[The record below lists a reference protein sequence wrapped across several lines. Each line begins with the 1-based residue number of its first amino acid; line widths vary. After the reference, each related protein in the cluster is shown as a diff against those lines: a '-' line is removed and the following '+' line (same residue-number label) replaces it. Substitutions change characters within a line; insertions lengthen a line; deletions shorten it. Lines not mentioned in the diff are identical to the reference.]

1 MIVKLENIEKVY
13 YVGGYPI
20 KALENVSLKI
30 KEGEFLSIVGPSGS
44 GKSTLLAIMG
54 CLDKPTKGKVYL
66 FDKDISK
73 LNDNQLSELRRKYIG
88 FIFQQY
94 YLFNYLNALE
104 NVQIGLR
111 ISGNKNLE
119 KAKELLNKVGLG
131 DSLYNY
137 PNQLSGGQ
145 QQRVVIARALVN
157 DPKLILADEPTAN
170 IDEKSANELL
180 DILKKLNEEENRTIV
195 IVTHDLRVAERTD
208 RIVVIRNGKILKDNA
223 TIDETLELLK

>member
-1 MIVKLENIEKVY
+1 MIVKLENVEKIY

-20 KALENVSLKI
+20 KALDNVSLEI
-30 KEGEFLSIVGPSGS
+30 KGGEFLSIVGPSGS

-54 CLDKPTKGKVYL
+54 CLDRPTKGKVYL

-88 FIFQQY
+88 FIFQQF

-111 ISGNKNLE
+111 ISGNNNLE

-131 DSLYNY
+131 DRLYNY

-145 QQRVVIARALVN
+145 QQRVVIARALAK

-170 IDEKSANELL
+170 IDEKSAKELL

-195 IVTHDLRVAERTD
+195 IVTHDLRVAEKTN

-223 TIDETLELLK
+223 TIDETIELLK

>member
-1 MIVKLENIEKVY
+1 MIAKLENIEKMY

-20 KALENVSLKI
+20 KALDNVSLKI

-54 CLDKPTKGKVYL
+54 CLDRPTKGKVYL

-131 DSLYNY
+131 DRLYNY

-145 QQRVVIARALVN
+145 QQRVVIARALAN

-195 IVTHDLRVAERTD
+195 IATHDLRVAERTN

>member
-1 MIVKLENIEKVY
+1 MIVKLENVEKIY

-20 KALENVSLKI
+20 KALDNVSLEI

-54 CLDKPTKGKVYL
+54 CLDRPTKGRVYL

-111 ISGNKNLE
+111 ISGNNNLE

-131 DSLYNY
+131 DRLYNY

-145 QQRVVIARALVN
+145 QQRVVIARALAK

-170 IDEKSANELL
+170 IDEKSAKELL
-180 DILKKLNEEENRTIV
+180 DILKKLNEDENRTIV
-195 IVTHDLRVAERTD
+195 IVTHDLRVAEKTN

-223 TIDETLELLK
+223 TIDETIELLK

>member
-1 MIVKLENIEKVY
+1 MIVKLENVEKVY

-20 KALENVSLKI
+20 KALDNVSLKI

-44 GKSTLLAIMG
+44 GKSTLLAIIG
-54 CLDKPTKGKVYL
+54 CLDRPTKGKVYL

-131 DSLYNY
+131 DRLYNY

-170 IDEKSANELL
+170 IDEKSAKELL

-195 IVTHDLRVAERTD
+195 IVTHDLRVAERTN

>member
-1 MIVKLENIEKVY
+1 MIVKLENVEKIY
-13 YVGGYPI
+13 YIGGYPI
-20 KALENVSLKI
+20 KALDNVSLGI

-44 GKSTLLAIMG
+44 GKSTLLSIIG
-54 CLDKPTKGKVYL
+54 CLDRPTKGKLYL

-73 LNDNQLSELRRKYIG
+73 LNDNQLSELRRKYLG

-111 ISGNKNLE
+111 ISGNNNLQ

-131 DSLYNY
+131 DRLYNY

-170 IDEKSANELL
+170 IDEKSAKELL
-180 DILKKLNEEENRTIV
+180 DILKKLNEDENRTIV
-195 IVTHDLRVAERTD
+195 IVTHDLRVAEKTN

-223 TIDETLELLK
+223 TIDETIELLK

>member
-1 MIVKLENIEKVY
+1 MIVKLEDVEKIY
-13 YVGGYPI
+13 YIGGYPI
-20 KALENVSLKI
+20 KALDNVSLEI

-44 GKSTLLAIMG
+44 GKSTLLSIIG
-54 CLDKPTKGKVYL
+54 CLDRPTKGKVYL

-111 ISGNKNLE
+111 ISGNNNLE
-119 KAKELLNKVGLG
+119 KAKELLNKVRLG
-131 DSLYNY
+131 DRLYNY

-170 IDEKSANELL
+170 IDEKSAKELL
-180 DILKKLNEEENRTIV
+180 DILKKLNEDENRTIV
-195 IVTHDLRVAERTD
+195 IVTHDLRVAEKTN

-223 TIDETLELLK
+223 TIDETIELLK

>member
-54 CLDKPTKGKVYL
+54 CLDRPTKGKVYL

-131 DSLYNY
+131 DILYNY

-195 IVTHDLRVAERTD
+195 IVTHDLRVAERTN

>member
-1 MIVKLENIEKVY
+1 MIVKLENVEKVY

-20 KALENVSLKI
+20 KALDNVSLKI
-30 KEGEFLSIVGPSGS
+30 EEGEFLSIVGPSGS

-54 CLDKPTKGKVYL
+54 CLDRPTKGKVYL
-66 FDKDISK
+66 FGKDISK
-73 LNDNQLSELRRKYIG
+73 LDDNQLSEFRRKYIG

-94 YLFNYLNALE
+94 YLFSYLNALE
-104 NVQIGLR
+104 NVQISLR
-111 ISGNKNLE
+111 ISGNSNLE

-131 DSLYNY
+131 DRLYNY

-145 QQRVVIARALVN
+145 QQRVVIARALAK

-180 DILKKLNEEENRTIV
+180 NILKKLNEEENRTII
-195 IVTHDLRVAERTD
+195 IVTHDLRVAERTN
-208 RIVVIRNGKILKDNA
+208 RIAVIRNGKILKDNA
-223 TIDETLELLK
+223 TIDETIELLK

>member
-1 MIVKLENIEKVY
+1 MIVKLENVEKVY

-20 KALENVSLKI
+20 KALDNVSLEI
-30 KEGEFLSIVGPSGS
+30 KEGEFLSVVGPSGS
-44 GKSTLLAIMG
+44 GKSTLLAIIG
-54 CLDKPTKGKVYL
+54 CLDRPTKGKVYL

-131 DSLYNY
+131 DRLYNY

-145 QQRVVIARALVN
+145 QQRVVIARALAN

-170 IDEKSANELL
+170 IDEKSAKELL
-180 DILKKLNEEENRTIV
+180 DIFKKLNEEENRTIV
-195 IVTHDLRVAERTD
+195 IATHDLRVAEKTN

-223 TIDETLELLK
+223 TIDETIELLK

>member
-1 MIVKLENIEKVY
+1 MIVKLENIEKIY

-20 KALENVSLKI
+20 KALDNVSLKI

-54 CLDKPTKGKVYL
+54 CLDRPTKGKVYL

-170 IDEKSANELL
+170 IDEKSAKELL

-195 IVTHDLRVAERTD
+195 IATHDLRVAERTN

>member
-1 MIVKLENIEKVY
+1 MIVKLENVEKIY
-13 YVGGYPI
+13 YIGGYPI
-20 KALENVSLKI
+20 KALDNVSLEI

-44 GKSTLLAIMG
+44 GKSTLLSIIG
-54 CLDKPTKGKVYL
+54 CLDRPTKGKLYL

-73 LNDNQLSELRRKYIG
+73 LNDNQLSELRRKYLG

-111 ISGNKNLE
+111 ISGNNNLQ

-131 DSLYNY
+131 DRLYNY

-157 DPKLILADEPTAN
+157 DPKLILADEPTVN
-170 IDEKSANELL
+170 IDEKSAKELL
-180 DILKKLNEEENRTIV
+180 DILKKLNEDENRTIV
-195 IVTHDLRVAERTD
+195 IVTHDLRVAEKTN

-223 TIDETLELLK
+223 TIDETIELLK

>member
-1 MIVKLENIEKVY
+1 MIVKLEDVEKIY
-13 YVGGYPI
+13 YIGGYPI
-20 KALENVSLKI
+20 KALDNISLEI

-44 GKSTLLAIMG
+44 GKSTLLSIIG
-54 CLDKPTKGKVYL
+54 CLDRPTKGKVYL

-111 ISGNKNLE
+111 ISGNNNLE

-131 DSLYNY
+131 NILYNY

-145 QQRVVIARALVN
+145 QQRVTIARALVN

-170 IDEKSANELL
+170 IDEKSAKELL
-180 DILKKLNEEENRTIV
+180 DILKKLNEDENRTIV
-195 IVTHDLRVAERTD
+195 IVTHDLRVAEKTNRV
-208 RIVVIRNGKILKDNA
+208 VVIRNGKILKDNA
-223 TIDETLELLK
+223 TIDETIELLK

>member
-1 MIVKLENIEKVY
+1 MTVKLEDVEKIY
-13 YVGGYPI
+13 YIGGYPI
-20 KALENVSLKI
+20 KALDNISLEI

-44 GKSTLLAIMG
+44 GKSTLLSIIG
-54 CLDKPTKGKVYL
+54 CLDRPTKGKVYL

-111 ISGNKNLE
+111 ISGNNNLE

-131 DSLYNY
+131 DIYNY

-145 QQRVVIARALVN
+145 QQRVTIARALVN
-157 DPKLILADEPTAN
+157 DPRLILADEPTAN
-170 IDEKSANELL
+170 IDEKSAKELL
-180 DILKKLNEEENRTIV
+180 DILKKLNEDENRTIV
-195 IVTHDLRVAERTD
+195 IVTHDLRVAEKTN
-208 RIVVIRNGKILKDNA
+208 RIVVIRNGRILKDNA
-223 TIDETLELLK
+223 TIDETIELLK

>member
-1 MIVKLENIEKVY
+1 MIAKLENVEKIY
-13 YVGGYPI
+13 YIGGYPI
-20 KALENVSLKI
+20 KALDNVSLEI

-44 GKSTLLAIMG
+44 GKSTLLSIIG

-73 LNDNQLSELRRKYIG
+73 LNDNQLSELRRKYLG

-94 YLFNYLNALE
+94 YLFNYLNELE

-111 ISGNKNLE
+111 ISGNNNLE

-131 DSLYNY
+131 DRLYNY

-170 IDEKSANELL
+170 IDEKSAKELL

-195 IVTHDLRVAERTD
+195 ISTHDLRVAEKTN

-223 TIDETLELLK
+223 TIDEAIELLK

>member
-1 MIVKLENIEKVY
+1 MIVKLENVEKIY

-20 KALENVSLKI
+20 KALDNVSLKI

-54 CLDKPTKGKVYL
+54 CLDRPTKGKVYL

-111 ISGNKNLE
+111 ISGNNNLE

-131 DSLYNY
+131 DRLYNY

-145 QQRVVIARALVN
+145 QQRVVIARALAK

-195 IVTHDLRVAERTD
+195 IATHDLRVAERTN

>member
-1 MIVKLENIEKVY
+1 MIVKLENVEKVY

-20 KALENVSLKI
+20 RALDNVSLKI

-54 CLDKPTKGKVYL
+54 CLDRPTKGKVYL
-66 FDKDISK
+66 FGKDISK
-73 LNDNQLSELRRKYIG
+73 LNDNQLSEFRRKYIG

-94 YLFNYLNALE
+94 YLFSYLNALE
-104 NVQIGLR
+104 NVQISLR
-111 ISGNKNLE
+111 ISENSNLE
-119 KAKELLNKVGLG
+119 KAKELLNKVGLS
-131 DSLYNY
+131 DRLYNY

-145 QQRVVIARALVN
+145 QQRVVIARALAK

-180 DILKKLNEEENRTIV
+180 NILKKLNEDENRTIV
-195 IVTHDLRVAERTD
+195 IVTHDLRVAEKTN
-208 RIVVIRNGKILKDNA
+208 RIAVIRNGKILKDNA
-223 TIDETLELLK
+223 TIDETIELLK

>member
-54 CLDKPTKGKVYL
+54 CLDRPTKGKVYL

-131 DSLYNY
+131 DRLYNY

-195 IVTHDLRVAERTD
+195 IVTHDLRVAERTN
-208 RIVVIRNGKILKDNA
+208 RIAVIRNGKILKDNA

>member
-1 MIVKLENIEKVY
+1 MIVKLENVEKVY
-13 YVGGYPI
+13 YIGGYPT
-20 KALENVSLKI
+20 KALDDVSLEI

-54 CLDKPTKGKVYL
+54 CLEKPTKGKAYL

-104 NVQIGLR
+104 NVQIGLK
-111 ISGNKNLE
+111 ISGNNNLE

-145 QQRVVIARALVN
+145 QQRVVIARALAK

-170 IDEKSANELL
+170 IDEKSAKELL

-195 IVTHDLRVAERTD
+195 IVTHDLRVAEKTN

-223 TIDETLELLK
+223 TIDETIELLK

>member
-1 MIVKLENIEKVY
+1 MIVKLENVEKIY

-20 KALENVSLKI
+20 KALDNVSLEI

-54 CLDKPTKGKVYL
+54 CLDRPTKGKVYL
-66 FDKDISK
+66 FGKDISK

-88 FIFQQY
+88 FIFQQF

-111 ISGNKNLE
+111 ISGNNNLE
-119 KAKELLNKVGLG
+119 KAKELLNKVGLS
-131 DSLYNY
+131 DRLYNY

-145 QQRVVIARALVN
+145 QQRVVIARALAK

-170 IDEKSANELL
+170 IDEKSAKELL

-195 IVTHDLRVAERTD
+195 IVTHDLRVAEKTN

-223 TIDETLELLK
+223 TIDETIELLK

>member
-1 MIVKLENIEKVY
+1 MIVKLENVEKVY

-20 KALENVSLKI
+20 KALDNVSLEI

-54 CLDKPTKGKVYL
+54 CLDRPTKGKVYL

-131 DSLYNY
+131 DILYNY

-180 DILKKLNEEENRTIV
+180 DILKKLNKEENRTIV
-195 IVTHDLRVAERTD
+195 IVTHDLRVAEKTN

>member
-20 KALENVSLKI
+20 KALDNVSLKI

-54 CLDKPTKGKVYL
+54 CLDRPTKGKVYL

-131 DSLYNY
+131 DRLYNY

-170 IDEKSANELL
+170 IDEKSAKELL

-195 IVTHDLRVAERTD
+195 IVTHDLRVAEKTN

>member
-1 MIVKLENIEKVY
+1 MIVKLEDVEKIY
-13 YVGGYPI
+13 YIGGYPI
-20 KALENVSLKI
+20 KALDNISLEI

-44 GKSTLLAIMG
+44 GKSTLLSIIG
-54 CLDKPTKGKVYL
+54 CLDRPTKGKVYL

-111 ISGNKNLE
+111 ISGNNNLQ

-131 DSLYNY
+131 NILYIY

-145 QQRVVIARALVN
+145 QQRVTIARALVN

-170 IDEKSANELL
+170 IDEKSAKELL
-180 DILKKLNEEENRTIV
+180 DILKKLNEDENRTIV
-195 IVTHDLRVAERTD
+195 IVTHDLRVAEKTN

-223 TIDETLELLK
+223 TIDETIELLK

>member
-1 MIVKLENIEKVY
+1 MIVKLENVEKVY

-20 KALENVSLKI
+20 KALDNVSLEI

-54 CLDKPTKGKVYL
+54 CLDRPTKGKVYL

-131 DSLYNY
+131 DILYNY

-170 IDEKSANELL
+170 IDEKSAKELL

-195 IVTHDLRVAERTD
+195 IVTHDLRVAEKTNK
-208 RIVVIRNGKILKDNA
+208 IVVIRNGKILKDNA

>member
-1 MIVKLENIEKVY
+1 MV
-13 YVGGYPI
+13 
-20 KALENVSLKI
+20 
-30 KEGEFLSIVGPSGS
+30 
-44 GKSTLLAIMG
+44 

-195 IVTHDLRVAERTD
+195 IVTHDLRVAERTN

>member
-1 MIVKLENIEKVY
+1 MIVKLENIEKIY

-20 KALENVSLKI
+20 KALDNVSLKI

-54 CLDKPTKGKVYL
+54 CLDRPTKGKVYL

-94 YLFNYLNALE
+94 YLINYLNALE

-119 KAKELLNKVGLG
+119 KAKELLNKVGLS
-131 DSLYNY
+131 DRLYNY

-195 IVTHDLRVAERTD
+195 IATHDLRVAERTN

>member
-1 MIVKLENIEKVY
+1 MIVKLENVEKVY

-20 KALENVSLKI
+20 KALDNVNLEI

-54 CLDKPTKGKVYL
+54 CLDRPTKGKVYL
-66 FDKDISK
+66 FGKDISK

-111 ISGNKNLE
+111 ISGNNNLE

-170 IDEKSANELL
+170 IDEKSAKELL

-195 IVTHDLRVAERTD
+195 IVTHDLRVAEKTN

>member
-1 MIVKLENIEKVY
+1 MIVKLENVEKIY

-20 KALENVSLKI
+20 KALDNVSLKI

-54 CLDKPTKGKVYL
+54 CLDRPTKGKVYL
-66 FDKDISK
+66 FGKDISK

-131 DSLYNY
+131 DRLYNY

-170 IDEKSANELL
+170 IDEKSAKELL

-195 IVTHDLRVAERTD
+195 IVTHDLRVAEKTN

>member
-1 MIVKLENIEKVY
+1 MIVKLENVEKIY
-13 YVGGYPI
+13 YIGGYPI
-20 KALENVSLKI
+20 KALDNVSLEI

-54 CLDKPTKGKVYL
+54 CLERPTKGKVYL

-111 ISGNKNLE
+111 ISGNNNLE

-131 DSLYNY
+131 DGLYNY

-170 IDEKSANELL
+170 IDEKSAKELL
-180 DILKKLNEEENRTIV
+180 DILKKLNEDENRTIV
-195 IVTHDLRVAERTD
+195 IVTHDLRVAEKTN

-223 TIDETLELLK
+223 TIDETIELLK

>member
-1 MIVKLENIEKVY
+1 MIVKLENVEKVY
-13 YVGGYPI
+13 YIGGYPI
-20 KALENVSLKI
+20 KALDNISLEI

-44 GKSTLLAIMG
+44 GKSTLLSIIG

-73 LNDNQLSELRRKYIG
+73 LNDNQLSELRRKYLG

-94 YLFNYLNALE
+94 YLFNYLNELE

-111 ISGNKNLE
+111 ISGNNNLE

-131 DSLYNY
+131 DRLYNY

-170 IDEKSANELL
+170 IDEKSAKELL

-195 IVTHDLRVAERTD
+195 ISTHDLRVAEKTN

-223 TIDETLELLK
+223 TIDETIELLK

>member
-1 MIVKLENIEKVY
+1 MIVKLENVEKIY

-20 KALENVSLKI
+20 KALDNVSLEI

-54 CLDKPTKGKVYL
+54 CLEKPTKGRVYL

-111 ISGNKNLE
+111 ISGNNNLE

-131 DSLYNY
+131 DSLYYY

-145 QQRVVIARALVN
+145 QQRVVIARALAK

-170 IDEKSANELL
+170 IDEKSAKELL

-195 IVTHDLRVAERTD
+195 IVTHDLRVAEKTN

-223 TIDETLELLK
+223 TIDETIELLK

>member
-1 MIVKLENIEKVY
+1 MIVKLENVEKIY
-13 YVGGYPI
+13 YIGGYPI
-20 KALENVSLKI
+20 KALDNISLEI

-44 GKSTLLAIMG
+44 GKSTLLSIIG

-73 LNDNQLSELRRKYIG
+73 LNDNQLSELRRKYLG

-94 YLFNYLNALE
+94 YLFNYLNELE

-111 ISGNKNLE
+111 ISGNNNLE

-131 DSLYNY
+131 DRLYNY

-170 IDEKSANELL
+170 IDEKSAKELL
-180 DILKKLNEEENRTIV
+180 DILKKLNDEENRTIV
-195 IVTHDLRVAERTD
+195 ISTHDLRVAEKTN

-223 TIDETLELLK
+223 TIDEAIELLK

>member
-1 MIVKLENIEKVY
+1 MIVKLENVEKVY

-20 KALENVSLKI
+20 KALDNVSLKI

-54 CLDKPTKGKVYL
+54 CLDRPTKGKVYL
-66 FDKDISK
+66 FGKDISK
-73 LNDNQLSELRRKYIG
+73 LDDNQLSEFRRKYIG

-94 YLFNYLNALE
+94 YLFSYLNALE
-104 NVQIGLR
+104 NVQISLR
-111 ISGNKNLE
+111 ISGNSNLE
-119 KAKELLNKVGLG
+119 KAKELLDKVGLG
-131 DSLYNY
+131 DRLYNY

-145 QQRVVIARALVN
+145 QQRVVIARALAK

-180 DILKKLNEEENRTIV
+180 NILKKLNEEENRTII
-195 IVTHDLRVAERTD
+195 IVTHDLRVAERTN
-208 RIVVIRNGKILKDNA
+208 RIAVIRNGKILKDNA
-223 TIDETLELLK
+223 TIDETIELLK

>member
-1 MIVKLENIEKVY
+1 MIVKLENIEKIY

-20 KALENVSLKI
+20 KALDNVSLKI

-54 CLDKPTKGKVYL
+54 CLDRPTKGKVYL

-94 YLFNYLNALE
+94 YLINYLNALE

-170 IDEKSANELL
+170 IDEKSAKELL

-195 IVTHDLRVAERTD
+195 IATHDLRVAERTN